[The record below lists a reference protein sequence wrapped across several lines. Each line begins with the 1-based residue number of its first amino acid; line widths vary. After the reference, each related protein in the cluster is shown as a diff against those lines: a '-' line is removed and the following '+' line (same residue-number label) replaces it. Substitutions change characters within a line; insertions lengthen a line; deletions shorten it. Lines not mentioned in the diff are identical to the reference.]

1 MFLNG
6 ILGGLV
12 GITAGADLMT
22 PNEAVV
28 IGLISGAIIVAGV
41 ALIDRLRLDDPV
53 GAVTVHLICGIWG
66 TLAVGIFGTKAGG
79 TQFLYQ
85 LQGIAAAAIFCGL
98 SAFIILFVLK
108 KTIGLRVDRQEELEG
123 LDLHEHGMDSYADF
137 RMNQH

>member
-22 PNEAVV
+22 PNEAVL
-28 IGLISGAIIVAGV
+28 IGLIAGSIIVGGV

-53 GAVTVHLICGIWG
+53 GAVTVHLICGMWG
-66 TLAVGIFGTKAGG
+66 TLAVGIFGDKAGLE
-79 TQFLYQ
+79 QFLYQ
-85 LQGIAAAAIFCGL
+85 FAGVGIAGLFCTL
-98 SAFIILFVLK
+98 SAFTIIFTLK
-108 KTIGLRVDRQEELEG
+108 KTIGIRVDRQEELEG